1 MSDDSTSKKT
11 LAQQTLALAD
21 GLADGRVDRR
31 SFVRGALALGLGLPS
46 IAAVL
51 QACSGSEAPPETP
64 KAPTGAAVVKPAGP
78 PDLGELEKELKIYNW
93 SDYIAEDTVANFE
106 KESGVK
112 VTYDTFESNEELIA
126 KLQAGASG
134 YDLVCPSGYAVQV
147 LLALKLLEELRPKYI
162 PNLGNVAPQFRKM
175 AFDPTDA
182 YAVPWQWGMTGIAY
196 RADKVKAPPDSWAV
210 FHDAQYKGKMT
221 MMDDMRDVIGAW
233 LKFRGKSLNSS
244 VPEDLAAAK
253 ADALTAKALLQSYV
267 SAPVKGQLVAGDVWI
282 AQLWNGD
289 TLQAKAENDKIDWIL
304 PKEGGVIWADS
315 MVIPKGAPNPRA
327 AHAFL
332 DYILRADVGAAISD
346 FTGYGSPNA
355 AATAKMAKPVPY
367 PTEEQMKLLEFQ
379 SDLAGAS
386 GAWDQIWT
394 EIKAG

>member
-1 MSDDSTSKKT
+1 MSDAKKT
-11 LAQQTLALAD
+11 IALAD
-21 GLADGRVDRR
+21 SLAEGRIDRR
-31 SFVRGALALGLGLPS
+31 AFVRGALALGLGLPS

-51 QACSGSEAPPETP
+51 QACSGAEEAPKAPPE
-64 KAPTGAAVVKPAGP
+64 GAAAADAKPAGP
-78 PDLGELEKELKIYNW
+78 PDLGELTKELKIYNW

-106 KESGVK
+106 KETGIK
-112 VTYDTFESNEELIA
+112 VTYDTFESNEELVA

-147 LLALKLLEELRPKYI
+147 LLALDLLEPLRPKHL
-162 PNLGNVAPQFRKM
+162 PNLTNVAPQFRKM

-182 YAVPWQWGMTGIAY
+182 YTVPWQWGMTGIAY

-244 VPEDLAAAK
+244 VAEDLAAAK

-289 TLQAKAENDKIDWIL
+289 TLQAKVENDKIDWIL

-315 MVIPKGAPNPRA
+315 MVIPKGAPNKRA

-332 DYILRADVGAAISD
+332 DYILRPEVGAAISD

-355 AATAKMAKPVPY
+355 AATAKMKTPVAFPSD
-367 PTEEQMKLLEFQ
+367 EQMKLLEFQ

-386 GAWDQIWT
+386 GVWDQIWT

>member
-1 MSDDSTSKKT
+1 MSDTSRDAKKT
-11 LAQQTLALAD
+11 IALAD
-21 GLADGRVDRR
+21 SLAEGRIDRR
-31 SFVRGALALGLGLPS
+31 AFVRGALALGLGLPS

-51 QACSGSEAPPETP
+51 QACSGAEETP
-64 KAPTGAAVVKPAGP
+64 KAVEGATATDAKPAGP
-78 PDLGELEKELKIYNW
+78 PDLGELTTELKIYNW

-106 KESGVK
+106 KETGIK
-112 VTYDTFESNEELIA
+112 VTYDTFESNEELVA

-147 LLALKLLEELRPKYI
+147 LLALDLLEPLRPKHL
-162 PNLGNVAPQFRKM
+162 PNLTNVAPQFRKM
-175 AFDPTDA
+175 AFDPGDA
-182 YAVPWQWGMTGIAY
+182 YTVPWQWGMTGIAY

-244 VPEDLAAAK
+244 IAEDLAAAK

-289 TLQAKAENDKIDWIL
+289 TLQAKAENDKINWIL

-315 MVIPKGAPNPRA
+315 MVIPKGAPNKRA

-332 DYILRADVGAAISD
+332 DYILRPEVGAAISD

-355 AATAKMAKPVPY
+355 AATAKMKVPVAFPSD
-367 PTEEQMKLLEFQ
+367 EQMKLLEFQ

-386 GAWDQIWT
+386 GVWDQIWT